1 MSRIMHP
8 NARGDGRREEE
19 PIVRIN
25 FKSSYMGT
33 VF

>member
-8 NARGDGRREEE
+8 NARGDGSGEGK